1 MRKYGIPFQGS
12 KNRLAERIIAL
23 LPSAAHLYDVFAGG
37 CAISHCALMS
47 DKWEQVHISD
57 ATNSV
62 ELFRDF
68 LEGNVPDG
76 SEWISREEF
85 YRRIDDPYVRI
96 IWSWSNNQ
104 RDYIYS
110 KELEPYKKAVH
121 EMIYAPTP
129 NERRLKFREV
139 CRLLPFLLGAGVR
152 TGDIQSMERSQKL
165 YTDCKAQRIP
175 PYITQCKSSSY
186 SPHPY
191 PLQMTST
198 VTSLESMERIMAKGC
213 FHPFVMGSMRYRYAN
228 TAMSK
233 YSPIP

>member
-62 ELFRDF
+62 LLFRDF

-152 TGDIQSMERSQKL
+152 PGDIQSMERSQKL

-175 PYITQCKSSSY
+175 P
-186 SPHPY
+186 PY

-198 VTSLESMERIMAKGC
+198 VTSLESMEGIMAKGC
-213 FHPFVMGSMRYRYAN
+213 FRPFVMGSMRYRYAN